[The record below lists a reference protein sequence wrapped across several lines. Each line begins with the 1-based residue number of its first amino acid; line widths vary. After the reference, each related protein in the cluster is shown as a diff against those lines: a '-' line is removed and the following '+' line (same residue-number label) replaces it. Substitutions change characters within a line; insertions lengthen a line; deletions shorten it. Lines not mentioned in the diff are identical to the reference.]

1 MGLLDGKVA
10 IITGAASGIG
20 KAQASVFVKEGA
32 KVVLADLNEEGIIEL
47 SKELSSNG
55 DNALAVKTNVLDQDN
70 IKEMVDQT
78 IKKFGKV
85 DILCN
90 TAGAFDELTPILDTS
105 EELWDKVMNLNTKTL
120 YLVTKEVL
128 PHMIEN
134 DFGKVI
140 SISSGAGLK
149 GGGGGISYT
158 TSKHAV
164 IGFAR
169 QVASDYKNQGIRS
182 NAICPG
188 LIETPMTEKLRG
200 NKEFSDAVIGAS
212 GRLGQAEDIANASL
226 YLASDLGDYVN
237 ASTLPVDG
245 GLTYS

>member
-20 KAQASVFVKEGA
+20 KSQASLFVKEGA
-32 KVVLADLNEEGIIEL
+32 KVVLADLNEEGTIKL
-47 SKELSSNG
+47 SKKISVDEE
-55 DNALAVKTNVLDQDN
+55 DVLAVKTNVLESNN

-90 TAGAFDELTPILDTS
+90 TAGAFDEFAPILDTS
-105 EELWDKVMNLNTKTL
+105 EELWDKVMNMNSKSL
-120 YLVTKEVL
+120 YLVTREVL
-128 PHMIEN
+128 PHMLEN
-134 DFGKVI
+134 KFGKII

-169 QVASDYKNQGIRS
+169 QIAADYKNQGIRS

-188 LIETPMTEKLRG
+188 LIETPMTEKLRVLG
-200 NKEFSDAVIGAS
+200 FSD
-212 GRLGQAEDIANASL
+212 
-226 YLASDLGDYVN
+226 
-237 ASTLPVDG
+237 
-245 GLTYS
+245 

>member
-1 MGLLDGKVA
+1 

-47 SKELSSNG
+47 SKELSSDG

-78 IKKFGKV
+78 IKKFRKV

-149 GGGGGISYT
+149 G
-158 TSKHAV
+158 
-164 IGFAR
+164 
-169 QVASDYKNQGIRS
+169 
-182 NAICPG
+182 
-188 LIETPMTEKLRG
+188 
-200 NKEFSDAVIGAS
+200 
-212 GRLGQAEDIANASL
+212 
-226 YLASDLGDYVN
+226 
-237 ASTLPVDG
+237 
-245 GLTYS
+245 